1 MKNKD
6 IEIFVEKETKSAL
19 GLFVKF
25 LFGGVMSYLWI
36 VHNFVNTEQET
47 AFNNGFGKW
56 LLGISLF
63 LYWITFVWDIIKY
76 FKQGEQENKVGLLI
90 NRRGITNFHTPMSE
104 VRLIPWNDIE
114 FIGTKGS
121 LSGNYLIIKVKNP
134 DDYIQKAESFE
145 LKKLLRNNRTKYETP
160 IAILING
167 LDISAD
173 ELRKKAKIEFVK
185 YKKW

>member
-1 MKNKD
+1 MKNKE
-6 IEIFVEKETKSAL
+6 IEIFVEQDKISILGLIIRTLLIIVIFYLLVLGNIINPETKTIFNDPYIKWVMGFSWIIL
-19 GLFVKF
+19 VVFFIFDVIKF
-25 LFGGVMSYLWI
+25 
-36 VHNFVNTEQET
+36 
-47 AFNNGFGKW
+47 
-56 LLGISLF
+56 
-63 LYWITFVWDIIKY
+63 IKSNKEE
-76 FKQGEQENKVGLLI
+76 KQIGLLI
-90 NRRGITNFHTPMSE
+90 NRRGITNFHTLMNE
-104 VRLIPWNDIE
+104 VGLIPWNDIE

-121 LSGNYLIIKVKNP
+121 LSGTFLIIKVKNP